1 MGTTGISSLIITTF
15 LYQYINGIVKVDR
28 ILGVFFVGI
37 HESAHAGFGTN
48 IAAFVH
54 DNRQ

>member
-1 MGTTGISSLIITTF
+1 MSATGISSLIITTF
-15 LYQYINGIVKVDR
+15 LYQYINGIVKVER

-37 HESAHAGFGTN
+37 HESAHAGFGTD